1 MRTLLDF
8 IPIVLFFIGYKVY
21 DIYVAT
27 GILMAAT
34 VVQTLVI
41 YQMDRKVSTMQKATL
56 GMILAFGALTLYL
69 HDERFIKWKPT
80 VLYFAIAIA
89 LAVAVWVF
97 KKSFLK
103 IMLGAQIELPDR
115 VWMRLN
121 IAWIAYS
128 LFMAVVNGYV
138 AMYFSTEAWV
148 DFKLWGYVFPL
159 AFLVAQGFY
168 IAPHLKGDDD
178 ADKAPHKGPGG
189 GA

>member
-8 IPIVLFFIGYKVY
+8 IPIVLFFIAYKLY

-27 GILMAAT
+27 GVLMAAT

-41 YQMDRKVSTMQKATL
+41 YRLDRKVSTMQKATL

-69 HDERFIKWKPT
+69 HDERFIKWKPSA
-80 VLYFAIAIA
+80 LYLAIAIA

-121 IAWIAYS
+121 LAWIAYS
-128 LFMAVVNGYV
+128 LFMALVNGYV
-138 AMYFSTEAWV
+138 ALNFSTEAWV

-159 AFLVAQGFY
+159 VFLVAQGFY
-168 IAPHLKGDDD
+168 ISPYLKGD
-178 ADKAPHKGPGG
+178 ADEKVAEKGPEGG
-189 GA
+189 Q

>member
-8 IPIVLFFIGYKVY
+8 IPIVLFFVGYKLY

-27 GILMAAT
+27 AVLMAAT
-34 VVQTLVI
+34 VVQTLII

-69 HDERFIKWKPT
+69 HDERFIKWKPS
-80 VLYFAIAIA
+80 VLYLAIAIA

-121 IAWIAYS
+121 VAWILYS

-138 AMYFSTEAWV
+138 ALNFSTEAWV

-168 IAPHLKGDDD
+168 ISPYLKGD
-178 ADKAPHKGPGG
+178 APEKAAEEGPEGG
-189 GA
+189 K